1 MDARIWRPA
10 VLFLGIAGLVCGTAV
25 AQETAGKA
33 TTSHSKETVH
43 FEVLAVQGNTVTVK
57 SRERGT
63 GDVTVDENYRF
74 TVDGNPVSVHDL
86 KPGMKGVATI
96 TTTTT
101 FTPVVITE
109 VHEGTVQQASG
120 ASILVR
126 TANGF
131 RMFTEGEAAARG
143 ATIIRNGQPSNFTS
157 LRPGDKITATVV
169 TTHPPKVM
177 TERQVNAAMASPAAV
192 PTAGAAAG
200 AAGAAAGA
208 SGAAGASPGSHAAGA
223 AHETAAEPGA
233 QSEHHHK
240 KLPKTASV
248 FPLIGLAGATLCGI
262 ALMLGVVRRRV
273 A

>member
-10 VLFLGIAGLVCGTAV
+10 VLFLGIAGFVCGTAA
-25 AQETAGKA
+25 AQDTAGQA
-33 TTSHSKETVH
+33 TTTKSKATVH
-43 FEVLAVQGNTVTVK
+43 FEVLGVQGNTVTVK
-57 SRERGT
+57 SPERGT
-63 GDVTVDENYRF
+63 GDVTVDDNYRF

-101 FTPVVITE
+101 YTPVVITE
-109 VHEGTVQQASG
+109 IHEGTVQQASG
-120 ASILVR
+120 NSIIVR

-131 RMFTEGEAAARG
+131 RMFTEGDAAARG

-157 LRPGDKITATVV
+157 LRPGDKLTATVV

-177 TERQVNAAMASPAAV
+177 TERQVNAAMAAPAAV

-200 AAGAAAGA
+200 AAGAA
-208 SGAAGASPGSHAAGA
+208 GAASGASPGTHAGSGHAGA
-223 AHETAAEPGA
+223 AHETAGEAGA
-233 QSEHHHK
+233 PATHHK

-248 FPLIGLAGATLCGI
+248 FPLIGLAGAALCGI
-262 ALMLGVVRRRV
+262 ALMLGVVRRRM